1 MTGWL
6 LGSGAQTSAE
16 GRMHDDREPS
26 LHAQAPSTAQDG
38 PTEAVKQP
46 RSTKKKVLM
55 VVNIVLITAL
65 FAWVVTSIVA
75 DASKLDWSN
84 LVRDPWALAIALV
97 LWATAF
103 CFRAWLWGEMMR
115 RIGYRVG
122 HLAGARVFFASHM
135 GRFLPGKV
143 WSVAGAGLFGKRYG
157 LPPRASV
164 VAMMVFL
171 IIYYMVGS
179 LLTLLVVWQLSAAH
193 AGVAIAIAVGG
204 LGLLVFLATPLFPAL
219 LRWLGNKFGRDMSQL
234 RLPSAK
240 VLVMVAIGLLAV
252 WLAAGSAYVMLSRAV
267 VPPEAGALGFV
278 AGWGVYAAALVA
290 GFAAL
295 FAPSGLG
302 VREAVMLALLEPSLG
317 AAFGGVVTIASR
329 VLITSLELAFS
340 LWGAWPALVERRKAS
355 R

>member
-1 MTGWL
+1 
-6 LGSGAQTSAE
+6 
-16 GRMHDDREPS
+16 MHDDPDPSPQEEAPANEQDEP
-26 LHAQAPSTAQDG
+26 AQTAR
-38 PTEAVKQP
+38 PP
-46 RSTKKKVLM
+46 RSTRKKVIM

-65 FAWVVTSIVA
+65 FAWVIKSIVA
-75 DASKLDWSN
+75 DASRLDWSN
-84 LVRDPWALAIALV
+84 LVRDPGALAIAMA
-97 LWATAF
+97 LWAVAF
-103 CFRAWLWGEMMR
+103 TFRAWLWGEMMR
-115 RIGYRVG
+115 RIGYPVG

-164 VAMMVFL
+164 VAMTVFL

-179 LLTLLVVWQLSAAH
+179 LLTLLVVWQLSTAH
-193 AGVAIAIAVGG
+193 IGVAIAIAVGG
-204 LGLLVFLATPLFPAL
+204 LGLLGFLATPLFPAL
-219 LRWLGNKFGRDMSQL
+219 LRWLGDRFGRDMSQL
-234 RLPSAK
+234 RLPSPK
-240 VLVMVAIGLLAV
+240 VLVMVALGLLAV
-252 WLAAGSAYVMLSRAV
+252 WLTAGSAYVMLSRAV
-267 VPPEAGALGFV
+267 VPPEAGSLGFV
-278 AGWGVYAAALVA
+278 AGWGVYASALVA

-329 VLITSLELAFS
+329 VLITSLELTFS
-340 LWGAWPALVERRKAS
+340 LWGAWPALVARRRAS